1 MEVGFWVLWVR
12 GPNNPKQVPG
22 SPTGAPLT
30 PIGPSWFLG
39 RIRAPVSN
47 KLIPRFEPAPAL
59 FLFLS

>member
-12 GPNNPKQVPG
+12 GPNNPKQVPR
-22 SPTGAPLT
+22 SPTGAPLKVQPPLALPGSHT
-30 PIGPSWFLG
+30 GASD
-39 RIRAPVSN
+39 